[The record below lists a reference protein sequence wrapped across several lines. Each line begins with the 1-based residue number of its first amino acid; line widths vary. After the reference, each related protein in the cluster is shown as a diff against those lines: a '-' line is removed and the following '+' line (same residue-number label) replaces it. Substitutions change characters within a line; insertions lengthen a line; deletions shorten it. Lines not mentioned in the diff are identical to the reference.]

1 MRKFLL
7 LFSLLLTVGIA
18 SATTAKVTFSESG
31 YANQEKVT
39 SFTVGDVTVSLS
51 KGTGSSDPAYFTSG
65 AMMRVYTN
73 NAITFTAPEGQVVTN
88 VSFTTVSDNYAINS
102 DCKVSSGSF
111 SGDVWSG
118 STNELTITNTGKQQ
132 VRFTAVEVT
141 YGEGSTTVE
150 PTPSESNAV
159 CFYAQ
164 GYSYTGS
171 ASPAVEVSGTL
182 TGATAAHGTTFTAPN
197 VCSIDWYRN
206 NNTQTNV
213 NSGLIRWY
221 QNDQL
226 YVYPEAGVT
235 INKITIKC
243 GSGYTGKTLTAP
255 LGVITEDKSALT
267 YTWTGSATTSF
278 DIQVGAQI
286 RVQYIEIEY
295 TVDSSVEVIA
305 APKIEL
311 GDNNTVTL
319 SQADGLEIRYTLDE
333 TEPTATSTLYTGPFT
348 ISGVTTVKAVAVKD
362 GKLSSVNTVKLY
374 PNNLASLGDFLT
386 IQPASN
392 AKINAPL
399 TAIYQ
404 CGRNL
409 YLTDGTDY
417 ILAYN
422 GNNVEAVSNLGAQNG
437 DVLSYV
443 SGTYKS
449 QNGLPEVIV
458 SEIGE
463 KTAGTA
469 VMPNELAIEEI
480 GSDMLNHY
488 VKITDVNITAASSTN
503 NYTANDGTG
512 EIIIYNTF
520 SNATNYPGAIT
531 QVDGTK
537 SNAVPEGEGFTV
549 YGFISIYNSTMQL
562 TPIRFEGGKVMEP
575 AATPVFTPAS
585 GSELSIGD
593 QITIEC
599 ETEGATIYVAFD
611 GEEPTTESMVYSA
624 PLTYSEACT
633 IKAIAV
639 KEGMLNSEVATASY
653 TTYIPGS
660 AKAVFDF
667 SDSEKT
673 LGQVVSGSLEFPEG
687 GKGSNLSND
696 VVLQEGPVMVSFD
709 KADNTSNNIV
719 WHNYVKADVSYL
731 ECRVY
736 KQNQYT
742 VSLAE
747 DGYKITKITFEQ
759 HSVSTTWGE
768 QSIATNLSEAETSDA
783 MTFVAPEGLCN
794 FVSFTPQA
802 NVRFAKMTV
811 EYVQDENGVQGIEE
825 INSDNNNAPVE
836 FYNLQGIRVAAD
848 NLTPGIYV
856 CRQGTQVTKVL
867 VK

>member
-333 TEPTATSTLYTGPFT
+333 TEPTATSTLYTSPFT

-437 DVLSYV
+437 DVLSFV

-520 SNATNYPGAIT
+520 SNATNYPEAIT

-585 GSELSIGD
+585 GSELSI
-593 QITIEC
+593 
-599 ETEGATIYVAFD
+599 
-611 GEEPTTESMVYSA
+611 P
-624 PLTYSEACT
+624 
-633 IKAIAV
+633 KRRR
-639 KEGMLNSEVATASY
+639 
-653 TTYIPGS
+653 
-660 AKAVFDF
+660 F
-667 SDSEKT
+667 S
-673 LGQVVSGSLEFPEG
+673 
-687 GKGSNLSND
+687 
-696 VVLQEGPVMVSFD
+696 
-709 KADNTSNNIV
+709 
-719 WHNYVKADVSYL
+719 WW
-731 ECRVY
+731 R
-736 KQNQYT
+736 
-742 VSLAE
+742 
-747 DGYKITKITFEQ
+747 
-759 HSVSTTWGE
+759 
-768 QSIATNLSEAETSDA
+768 
-783 MTFVAPEGLCN
+783 
-794 FVSFTPQA
+794 
-802 NVRFAKMTV
+802 
-811 EYVQDENGVQGIEE
+811 
-825 INSDNNNAPVE
+825 
-836 FYNLQGIRVAAD
+836 
-848 NLTPGIYV
+848 
-856 CRQGTQVTKVL
+856 
-867 VK
+867 